1 MGETR
6 SLQKGRYVMAIAFP
20 SVEWVEEYKKQIN
33 LSEGY
38 KKAGATW
45 TAGAVAL
52 VTLAKPEIGLNEDFG
67 IWLDLHQGVCRE
79 AKVVTAEEAQ
89 KAPFCI
95 TGDYARWK
103 QVIKKELEPVKG
115 MMQGKLKLKGD
126 LPTIVRYVKA
136 SQELVECSTRIE
148 TKFLDE

>member
-1 MGETR
+1 M
-6 SLQKGRYVMAIAFP
+6 
-20 SVEWVEEYKKQIN
+20 
-33 LSEGY
+33 
-38 KKAGATW
+38 
-45 TAGAVAL
+45 AL
-52 VTLAKPEIGLNEDFG
+52 VISAKPEIGINEDFG
-67 IWLDLHQGVCRE
+67 MWLDLHQGVCRE
-79 AKVVTAEEAQ
+79 ARKVSLEEAQ

-136 SQELVECSTRIE
+136 SQELVECTTRIE

>member
-1 MGETR
+1 
-6 SLQKGRYVMAIAFP
+6 MALAFP

-38 KKAGATW
+38 KKAAATW
-45 TAGAVAL
+45 TAGVVAL
-52 VTLAKPEIGLNEDFG
+52 VTSAKPEIGLNEDVG

-79 AKVVTAEEAQ
+79 AKVVNAEEAQ

-136 SQELVECSTRIE
+136 SQELVECSTRID

>member
-1 MGETR
+1 
-6 SLQKGRYVMAIAFP
+6 MALTFP

-33 LSEGY
+33 SSEGY
-38 KKAGATW
+38 KKAAATW

-52 VTLAKPEIGLNEDFG
+52 VTSAKPEIGINEDVG

-79 AKVVTAEEAQ
+79 AKIVTAEEAQ

-95 TGDYARWK
+95 TADYARWK

-115 MMQGKLKLKGD
+115 MMQAKLKLKGD

-136 SQELVECSTRIE
+136 AQELVECTTRIE